1 MCSAVR
7 CRSCVPQ
14 AQAHHTHVPIHTSSY
29 TKTHMRT
36 HTRTHKDIHTEV
48 CMTMFRPTIFSPALP
63 LTLRGCL
70 RSREAVGRV
79 GGSSQGLPYPSG
91 HSPTIPSSIKIWS
104 GFQGP
109 HQPTSSKKPSY
120 HMPNPPLPHSI
131 HHHTTSQ
138 AS

>member
-29 TKTHMRT
+29 TKTHAHT
-36 HTRTHKDIHTEV
+36 HTHTQRHPHRGIHDHVQTHYLLP
-48 CMTMFRPTIFSPALP
+48 CSPTYPQRLP
-63 LTLRGCL
+63 QEQGGC
-70 RSREAVGRV
+70 GQG

>member
-1 MCSAVR
+1 MCSAIR

-14 AQAHHTHVPIHTSSY
+14 APGTPHSRAYTHIVLHQNTHTHS
-29 TKTHMRT
+29 
-36 HTRTHKDIHTEV
+36 HKDIHTEV
-48 CMTMFRPTIFSPALP
+48 CMTMSRPTIFSPALP

-70 RSREAVGRV
+70 RSRVAVGRV

-104 GFQGP
+104 GLQGP

-120 HMPNPPLPHSI
+120 HMPNPPLLHSI
-131 HHHTTSQ
+131 HHHITSQ